1 MANGYFQFKQ
11 FTVQQDQCAMKVCTD
26 ACIFGAWFAAKTADY
41 TTVLDI
47 GAGTGLLSLMLA
59 QKSNSEIHGIE
70 LDLGAYKQLKENIQ
84 QSIWKER
91 IRVFPGDARTY
102 AFPIKYD
109 FIITNPPFFENDLP
123 SASEEEQIAK
133 HIKQLSLEELISV
146 ISRSL
151 EPHGGFGIL
160 LPYHRWEY
168 FNKLATENGFSLVE
182 NLLVKQTPKH
192 DFFRS
197 ILHYSRTN
205 DQFNPTFELTIK
217 GEDGNYTEEFT
228 ELLKDYY
235 LYL

>member
-11 FTVQQDQCAMKVCTD
+11 FTVNQDQCAMKVCTD

-70 LDLGAYKQLKENIQ
+70 LDLGAYKQLKENVQ
-84 QSIWKER
+84 GSIWKDR
-91 IRVFPGDARTY
+91 LSVFPGDARSY
-102 AFPIKYD
+102 SFPIKYD
-109 FIITNPPFFENDLP
+109 FIITNPPFFENDLA
-123 SASEEEQIAK
+123 SATEGEQLAK
-133 HIKQLSLEELISV
+133 HSKQLTLEELIGV
-146 ISRSL
+146 ISRNL
-151 EPHGGFGIL
+151 EPHGAFGIL

-168 FNKLATENGFSLVE
+168 FHQLATANGFSLVE

-192 DFFRS
+192 DYFRS
-197 ILHYSRTN
+197 ILHYSRLK
-205 DQFNPTFELTIK
+205 DQFNPSFELTIRNADN
-217 GEDGNYTEEFT
+217 EYTEEFT

>member
-11 FTVQQDQCAMKVCTD
+11 FTVNQDQCAMKVCTD

-47 GAGTGLLSLMLA
+47 GAGTGLLSLMFA

-70 LDLGAYKQLKENIQ
+70 LDLGAYKQLKGNVQ
-84 QSIWKER
+84 GSIWKDR
-91 IRVFPGDARTY
+91 ITVFPGDARSY
-102 AFPIKYD
+102 SFPIKYD
-109 FIITNPPFFENDLP
+109 FIITNPPFFENDLA
-123 SASEEEQIAK
+123 SASEGEQLAK
-133 HIKQLSLEELISV
+133 HSKQLTLEELIGV
-146 ISRSL
+146 ISRNL
-151 EPHGGFGIL
+151 EPHGAFGIL

-168 FNKLATENGFSLVE
+168 FHQLATANGFSLVE

-192 DFFRS
+192 DYFRS
-197 ILHYSRTN
+197 ILHYSRVN
-205 DQFNPTFELTIK
+205 DQFNPAFELTIK
-217 GEDGNYTEEFT
+217 GADNEYTKEFT